1 MLVPVLFDDVRIPL
15 EFRRIQV
22 ARLIDWDVTPTHLE
36 MVKLLKSVQSL
47 LAAKDT
53 TLAVKPSPAA
63 GSPPRLRWLTGFV
76 TDYFTGRSLWSV
88 RLAVSVAFLASVLLL
103 LLSNKVCMG
112 DYWLRVGSW
121 MLEDKVFVTLLYS
134 LVAGAYLWSA
144 LVLFAVSTAS
154 DPRYKSI
161 AAIAVVGLAISS
173 LPLFWFSREREIY
186 EFPWVT
192 RTKMAVVC
200 IMRRNCRRGFSRLL
214 FRPPQAVQ
222 ITDRSLAPVEVPDTP
237 VPAGR
242 MQTSFPADAAKH
254 VGETA
259 TVKDRVDGFHQ
270 SGKGNI
276 FLNMGGTYTNQAFTV
291 FIPAASAAQFSQAQQ
306 YEGRIVAVSG
316 KITLFKGKPE
326 IIVKSPSQIS
336 AQ

>member
-1 MLVPVLFDDVRIPL
+1 MKSRLCAQFNLLAPARSFVPFISSSMGHVFISYASQDKARVQRLVDVLQRQGLEVWWDKSIPPGRNFDEVIEEALIGAKGVIVVWSNQSVLSKWVKVEATEADSRNVLVPVLFDDVRIPL
-15 EFRRIQV
+15 EFRRIQA
-22 ARLIDWDVTPTHLE
+22 ARLIDWDGTPTHPE

-63 GSPPRLRWLTGFV
+63 GSPPRLGWLTGFV
-76 TDYFTGRSLWSV
+76 TDYFAGRSLWSV

-121 MLEDKVFVTLLYS
+121 ILEDKVFVTVLYS

-144 LVLFAVSTAS
+144 LVLFVVSAAS

-161 AAIAVVGLAISS
+161 AAIAVVGLMISS
-173 LPLFWFSREREIY
+173 LPLYWFSREREIY

-200 IMRRNCRRGFSRLL
+200 I
-214 FRPPQAVQ
+214 
-222 ITDRSLAPVEVPDTP
+222 I
-237 VPAGR
+237 
-242 MQTSFPADAAKH
+242 
-254 VGETA
+254 
-259 TVKDRVDGFHQ
+259 
-270 SGKGNI
+270 
-276 FLNMGGTYTNQAFTV
+276 GG
-291 FIPAASAAQFSQAQQ
+291 I
-306 YEGRIVAVSG
+306 IVAGFLGFFSVRLKRSR
-316 KITLFKGKPE
+316 
-326 IIVKSPSQIS
+326 
-336 AQ
+336 

>member
-1 MLVPVLFDDVRIPL
+1 
-15 EFRRIQV
+15 
-22 ARLIDWDVTPTHLE
+22 

-76 TDYFTGRSLWSV
+76 TDYFAGRSLWSV
-88 RLAVSVAFLASVLLL
+88 RLAVGVAFLASVLLL

-144 LVLFAVSTAS
+144 LVLFAVSAAS

-161 AAIAVVGLAISS
+161 AAIAVVGLVISS
-173 LPLFWFSREREIY
+173 LPLYWFSREREIY

-200 IMRRNCRRGFSRLL
+200 IIGGIVVAGFLGFFSVRLKRSR
-214 FRPPQAVQ
+214 
-222 ITDRSLAPVEVPDTP
+222 
-237 VPAGR
+237 
-242 MQTSFPADAAKH
+242 
-254 VGETA
+254 
-259 TVKDRVDGFHQ
+259 
-270 SGKGNI
+270 
-276 FLNMGGTYTNQAFTV
+276 
-291 FIPAASAAQFSQAQQ
+291 
-306 YEGRIVAVSG
+306 
-316 KITLFKGKPE
+316 
-326 IIVKSPSQIS
+326 
-336 AQ
+336 